1 LAFSILREM
10 RVAVAFDHAGFPL
23 KKVVVPLLE
32 KEGHEVVDCGTD
44 SEESA
49 DYPVHAARAAR
60 LVSEGDVDRAVVACG
75 TGSGVAIVANKFPGV
90 RAVNARHHHD
100 AKLGRL
106 HNDANVLALGARRLS
121 QGRARR
127 LVELFLRT
135 EFEGGRHQRRV
146 DQIGAIETG
155 QLPEADN
162 VEHASST

>member
-1 LAFSILREM
+1 M

-44 SEESA
+44 SDEGA

-60 LVSEGDVDRAVVACG
+60 LVSEGDVDRAVLACG
-75 TGSGVAIVANKFPGV
+75 TGSGVTIVANKFPGV

-100 AKLGRL
+100 AKFGRL

-146 DQIGAIETG
+146 EQIGLIESG
-155 QLPEADN
+155 KLPE
-162 VEHASST
+162 HAEIEQAPSA

>member
-1 LAFSILREM
+1 M

-32 KEGHEVVDCGTD
+32 KEGHEVIDCGTD

-49 DYPVHAARAAR
+49 DYPLHAARAAR
-60 LVSEGDVDRAVVACG
+60 LVSEGKADRAVIACG
-75 TGSGVAIVANKFPGV
+75 TGSGVTIVANKFTGV

-100 AKLGRL
+100 AKFGRL
-106 HNDANVLALGARRLS
+106 HNDANVLALGARRVS

-127 LVELFLRT
+127 LVELFLST

-146 DQIGAIETG
+146 KQIAAIEAG
-155 QLPEADN
+155 EVPEEAEI
-162 VEHASST
+162 EHVPSA

>member
-1 LAFSILREM
+1 M

-44 SEESA
+44 SEEAA
-49 DYPVHAARAAR
+49 DYPLHAARAAR
-60 LVSEGDVDRAVVACG
+60 LVSEHAADRAVVVCG
-75 TGSGVAIVANKFPGV
+75 TGSGVTIVANKFPGV

-106 HNDANVLALGARRLS
+106 HNDANVLALGAKRVS

-135 EFEGGRHQRRV
+135 EFEGGRHKRRV
-146 DQIGAIETG
+146 EQIAAIEAG
-155 QLPEADN
+155 DVPEGAEM
-162 VEHASST
+162 EHATSA